1 MDINYCNLDV
11 FEKDMDRIM
20 KDHRNRVVGKNQSVK
35 AIRGGQASIVYLAYD
50 ADSALISG
58 ITQLCEQHGVR
69 CERTH
74 SIQQLGEECGL
85 EVGCA
90 VCALLC
96 EQA

>member
-1 MDINYCNLDV
+1 
-11 FEKDMDRIM
+11 M
-20 KDHRNRVVGKNQSVK
+20 KDHRKRVVGKNQSVK
-35 AIRGGQASIVYLAYD
+35 AIRSGQAAIVYLAYD

-58 ITQLCEQHGVR
+58 ITQLCEQHGVC

-74 SIQQLGEECGL
+74 SIQQLGAECGI

-90 VCALLC
+90 VCALLR